1 MFNPFQVCLPISG
14 LPSFSR
20 LMKSASE
27 KGVGNKIVLMCL
39 INWESYKMN
48 PFYLEFIFNHS
59 YVIFMNECWLVSC
72 QNMKTIKAFIY
83 PDKLC
88 RCRYLSLM
96 ELMGIFTSP
105 QHTDPLNLVHNVN
118 YTLRELLPCTYLW
131 CLLFGFV
138 YTWVIVW
145 FPSLPLDYAP
155 FKVAEVISM
164 LKSLICGSLLTL
176 ISWHLIQE
184 PKRNLIS
191 EGWRRLHYRADF

>member
-27 KGVGNKIVLMCL
+27 KGVGNKTVPMCL
-39 INWESYKMN
+39 INWESCKMN
-48 PFYLEFIFNHS
+48 LFYLEFIFNHS

-83 PDKLC
+83 PDTLC
-88 RCRYLSLM
+88 YCHYLSLI

-105 QHTDPLNLVHNVN
+105 QHIDPLNLIHNVN
-118 YTLRELLPCTYLW
+118 YILQELLSCTYLW
-131 CLLFGFV
+131 CLLLGFV

-145 FPSLPLDYAP
+145 FPSLSLDCAP
-155 FKVAEVISM
+155 FKVAKMIST
-164 LKSLICGSLLTL
+164 LTNLICSSLFTL
-176 ISWHLIQE
+176 I
-184 PKRNLIS
+184 
-191 EGWRRLHYRADF
+191 